1 MRVGL
6 LSRGRCLL
14 LVSSLASGLGA
25 CGGGGASGGGGGG
38 APIANQPLSG
48 KIDGV
53 PWTFVVGET
62 DAFLSSTQATFFTN
76 LYDVPL
82 DSSCAAGFPS
92 ASVRALIFNIPMAVG
107 SYQLSFANDLTA
119 TFTYKLNNANND
131 YQNDIATSGQLD
143 VTALT
148 ATTLSG
154 AARITIN
161 ANDSVEGQF
170 QVSICAQ

>member
-6 LSRGRCLL
+6 LSSGRCLL
-14 LVSSLASGLGA
+14 LISCLASGLGA
-25 CGGGGASGGGGGG
+25 CGGGGASGGAG
-38 APIANQPLSG
+38 APIASQPLSG

-62 DAFLSSTQATFFTN
+62 DAFLSSTSTTFFTN

-82 DSSCAAGFPS
+82 DSPCAAGFPS
-92 ASVRALIFNIPMAVG
+92 ASARALIFNIPMAVG

-119 TFTYKLNNANND
+119 TFTYKDATGT
-131 YQNDIATSGQLD
+131 YQNDIAISGQLD
-143 VTALT
+143 VVALT
-148 ATTLSG
+148 ATTISG
-154 AARITIN
+154 AARISID